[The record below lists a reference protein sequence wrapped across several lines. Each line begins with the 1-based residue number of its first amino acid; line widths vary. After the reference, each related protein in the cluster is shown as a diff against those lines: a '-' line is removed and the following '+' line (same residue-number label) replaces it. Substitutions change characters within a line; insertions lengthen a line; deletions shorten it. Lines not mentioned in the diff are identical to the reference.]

1 MTGLEGHTQGLGL
14 YATVNVIEET
24 GGRTGTGELSVEEA
38 GDQGAG

>member
-14 YATVNVIEET
+14 YATVNVTEET
-24 GGRTGTGELSVEEA
+24 GRTGTGELSVEEA